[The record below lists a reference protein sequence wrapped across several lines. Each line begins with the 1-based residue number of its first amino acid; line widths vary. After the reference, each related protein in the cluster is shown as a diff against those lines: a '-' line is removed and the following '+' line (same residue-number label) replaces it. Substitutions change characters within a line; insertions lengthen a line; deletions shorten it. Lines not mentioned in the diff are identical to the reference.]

1 MTRNCTVFINK
12 IYVLFCSVPVFNYT
26 PAESASCLNDP
37 LTESEVRVAIRKLK
51 TGKSPGSD
59 GIAAEFF

>member
-1 MTRNCTVFINK
+1 MQSEIGD
-12 IYVLFCSVPVFNYT
+12 PDFNYT
-26 PAESASCLNDP
+26 PAESATCLNDP

>member
-1 MTRNCTVFINK
+1 MQSEIGD
-12 IYVLFCSVPVFNYT
+12 PDFNYI
-26 PAESASCLNDP
+26 PAESVTCLNDP
-37 LTESEVRVAIRKLK
+37 LTESVVRVAIRKLK